1 MQTAEQKAWL
11 IGFGQRV
18 RECREQIGL
27 TQEQLASKAGYKHK
41 TSISKIERGINDIP
55 QSAISA
61 LADALNTTVEHLMG
75 WDDADTAHNSLE
87 MIQREPSI
95 RPITESESLAMAW
108 EKASYDDKMSVYY
121 ILKKYGMAE
130 PSREDTACTLVS

>member
-75 WDDADTAHNSLE
+75 WDDSNKADISLKIVPQKPV
-87 MIQREPSI
+87 MKAI
-95 RPITESESLAMAW
+95 SELDSLTNAW
-108 EKASYDDKMSVYY
+108 KKASFDDKMSVYY
-121 ILKKYGMAE
+121 ILKKYGMQA
-130 PSREDTACTLVS
+130 PSHEETASTLVS